1 MPLLFSLL
9 VRVLLLFAVVSRH
22 RALRARRFTT
32 SCWTFVALWLLL
44 LVSKLRLINQVRRDC
59 SPASL
64 ACMVAMTAR
73 ACKGPGSDEIRD
85 AH

>member
-1 MPLLFSLL
+1 MHVTASTKGPSKFVPMLSSLL

-44 LVSKLRLINQVRRDC
+44 LVSELRLINQVMRDC
-59 SPASL
+59 STAERPA
-64 ACMVAMTAR
+64 
-73 ACKGPGSDEIRD
+73 
-85 AH
+85 